1 MLNKISYFEDRGA
14 YSTDMIAKVLSR
26 SGNYVEGKLTGIE
39 PCTEISSE
47 AGPYARAWG
56 GSLLNQ
62 LVIQKKLSKKLP
74 AGTIVWKD
82 KQQNAFTSVYEMTIK

>member
-39 PCTEISSE
+39 PCAEISSE
-47 AGPYARAWG
+47 AGPYARA
-56 GSLLNQ
+56 
-62 LVIQKKLSKKLP
+62 
-74 AGTIVWKD
+74 
-82 KQQNAFTSVYEMTIK
+82 